1 MSKANPTNTTCKA
14 RHPTL
19 AFVNTI
25 RFMTLRYCMNVV
37 LNAVPNLG
45 SFANHGIQEV
55 YCTKGLHSPLGS
67 A

>member
-1 MSKANPTNTTCKA
+1 
-14 RHPTL
+14 
-19 AFVNTI
+19 
-25 RFMTLRYCMNVV
+25 MNVV